1 MGWEYSMKIDL
12 VLSAGGKGRRDFHGK
27 TVVVI
32 DVLRASSTIVT
43 ALTNGCFAVYPVADP
58 GAAAI
63 FKRQLGSDCL
73 TGGERRGLKIPGFDL
88 GNSPLE
94 YTAAV
99 VGGQRIILTTSN
111 GTQAL
116 LEAQNA
122 AEILIGSFL
131 NAGYL
136 SSYLAAKEEV
146 VFFCAGTNGEP
157 AMEDLL
163 CAGLL
168 TERLLNNGVEP
179 AITDA
184 ARLGLVVYRHLLGN
198 SEADPVTVL
207 GQFQHSKYLA
217 SIGFADDIAYCAQI
231 DARPCLAR
239 YQDGRISLV
248 EEGKGP

>member
-1 MGWEYSMKIDL
+1 MMIDL
-12 VLSAGGKGRRDFHGK
+12 ILATGRKCRRDFHGK

-43 ALTNGCFAVYPVADP
+43 ALTNGCLGVYPVADP
-58 GAAAI
+58 GVAAL

-99 VGGQRIILTTSN
+99 VAGQRVILTTSN

-122 AEILIGSFL
+122 AELLIGSFL
-131 NAGYL
+131 NVGRL
-136 SSYLAAKEEV
+136 SSYLATKEEV
-146 VFFCAGTNGEP
+146 VLFCAGSNGEP
-157 AMEDLL
+157 GMEDLL
-163 CAGLL
+163 CAGLM
-168 TERLLNNGVEP
+168 TERLLSAGVETT
-179 AITDA
+179 ITDA
-184 ARLGLVVYRHLLGN
+184 TQLGLVAYRHLLGN
-198 SEADPVTVL
+198 PQADPVTVL

-217 SIGFADDIAYCAQI
+217 SIGFAEDIAYCAQI

-239 YQDGRISLV
+239 YQDGRIMLV
-248 EEGKGP
+248 EEE

>member
-1 MGWEYSMKIDL
+1 MKMDL

-32 DVLRASSTIVT
+32 DVLRASSTIIT

-58 GAAAI
+58 GAAAL

-73 TGGERRGLKIPGFDL
+73 TGGERRGVKIPGFDL
-88 GNSPLE
+88 GNSPRE
-94 YTAAV
+94 YTEAT
-99 VGGQRIILTTSN
+99 VGGQRVILTTSN

-122 AEILIGSFL
+122 AEILIGSLL
-131 NAGYL
+131 NAGQL
-136 SSYLAAKEEV
+136 STYLATKEDV
-146 VFFCAGTNGEP
+146 VFFCAGSNGEP

-168 TERLLNNGVEP
+168 MDRLLAAGVETVL
-179 AITDA
+179 TDA
-184 ARLGLVVYRHLLGN
+184 ARLGLVVYWHLLGTAP
-198 SEADPVTVL
+198 ADPAAVL
-207 GQFQHSKYLA
+207 NEFQHSKYLA
-217 SIGFADDIAYCAQI
+217 SIGFAEDIAYCAQI

-239 YQDGRISLV
+239 YQDGRIVLV
-248 EEGKGP
+248 EA